1 MPSGRG
7 NLGSIRSDYR
17 ALESSSQSHGVT
29 DGFLLSPAG
38 EGKALEGRVAQK
50 PWLIFRDH
58 LHKAQ
63 EWSIPMSMKLDKN
76 ARRPVWRNQDLLTI
90 IKYEE
95 EAYREWK
102 PARVTYMECRDFV

>member
-1 MPSGRG
+1 M
-7 NLGSIRSDYR
+7 
-17 ALESSSQSHGVT
+17 
-29 DGFLLSPAG
+29 
-38 EGKALEGRVAQK
+38 AQK

-58 LHKAQ
+58 LHKAE

-76 ARRPVWRNQDLLTI
+76 ARRPVWRNQDLLAI

-102 PARVTYMECRDFV
+102 PAQATYMECRDIVWAPMDKVGKAVSQMELNPARDVKNSK